1 MHVIIYLHVDLIIK
15 DSMWARDAAEL
26 GVGLVARSIVARIMI
41 RQRVSV
47 WWQRIITINVVDK
60 NLGSARKI
68 TALAGIVHIVEN
80 GGNVKR

>member
-1 MHVIIYLHVDLIIK
+1 MHVIISLHVDLIIK
-15 DSMWARDAAEL
+15 DSMWARDAVEL
-26 GVGLVARSIVARIMI
+26 GAGPVVRSIVARIMI

-47 WWQRIITINVVDK
+47 WRQRIITINVVDK